1 MNNKVYY
8 RKKTRRKKLI
18 KAVTRLIVFI
28 CIIASIA
35 IGAYKFISP
44 ANSSN
49 KAAEEMQNLMVDS
62 RSGKES
68 AQLDYIQQNENK
80 YTKDLISL
88 AERNPE
94 AIQFVYDYPENKDK
108 KIDISIKDEIK
119 TKNIPLLLQWDE
131 RWGYA
136 KYGDS
141 IIGINGC
148 GPTCLSMVATYLL
161 KTDYMNPE
169 WMAEYSEDKGFI
181 SNSGTLWALMSDGA
195 EKLGLESI
203 QIPLDENRIYD
214 NLEVGNPIICS
225 VGPGDFNTEENFIVL
240 AGIEDG
246 KIIIN
251 DPNSK
256 KNSEKRWTYDEIED
270 QIKNIW
276 VFR

>member
-119 TKNIPLLLQWDE
+119 TKNIPLLL
-131 RWGYA
+131 
-136 KYGDS
+136 
-141 IIGINGC
+141 
-148 GPTCLSMVATYLL
+148 
-161 KTDYMNPE
+161 
-169 WMAEYSEDKGFI
+169 
-181 SNSGTLWALMSDGA
+181 
-195 EKLGLESI
+195 
-203 QIPLDENRIYD
+203 
-214 NLEVGNPIICS
+214 
-225 VGPGDFNTEENFIVL
+225 
-240 AGIEDG
+240 
-246 KIIIN
+246 
-251 DPNSK
+251 
-256 KNSEKRWTYDEIED
+256 
-270 QIKNIW
+270 
-276 VFR
+276 

>member
-1 MNNKVYY
+1 
-8 RKKTRRKKLI
+8 
-18 KAVTRLIVFI
+18 
-28 CIIASIA
+28 
-35 IGAYKFISP
+35 
-44 ANSSN
+44 
-49 KAAEEMQNLMVDS
+49 
-62 RSGKES
+62 
-68 AQLDYIQQNENK
+68 
-80 YTKDLISL
+80 
-88 AERNPE
+88 
-94 AIQFVYDYPENKDK
+94 
-108 KIDISIKDEIK
+108 
-119 TKNIPLLLQWDE
+119 
-131 RWGYA
+131 
-136 KYGDS
+136 
-141 IIGINGC
+141 
-148 GPTCLSMVATYLL
+148 MVATYLL

-225 VGPGDFNTEENFIVL
+225 VGPGDFNTEGNFIVL